1 MAMHRDVSKMKR
13 SKGSRISLSLKKR
26 KKGLD
31 EDFENK
37 EKVENQGD
45 RKQEDSGDKA
55 SFVSSALVATNQEKI
70 VPQNM
75 EKATQWAI
83 KAF

>member
-1 MAMHRDVSKMKR
+1 MHGDVSKMKR

-37 EKVENQGD
+37 DKVEDEGD

-55 SFVSSALVATNQEKI
+55 ADFHSFHQL
-70 VPQNM
+70 
-75 EKATQWAI
+75 
-83 KAF
+83 